1 MTRRQP
7 QIAVLAL
14 VALALIASACSK
26 EAPAPAGEKRL
37 KLAFVTNNASNYWT
51 LARRGTEEATKTLG
65 TVDVTFR
72 MPATGSAGEQQQVL
86 DDLMATGIDGIAVSP
101 VDPPNQTD
109 VLNRIAEKSLL
120 ITQDSDAPLSKRVA
134 YLGTDNVA
142 AGVQAGKLIKE
153 ALPKGGKI
161 MLFVGKT
168 DAQNAKERLEGIK
181 QELTG
186 SNVSI
191 IDVRTDDTDP
201 VRAQKNAEDTLVKYP
216 DVACLVGLWSYNGPA
231 IINAVKDGGKAGT
244 VKIVAFDE
252 EADVLDGIAAGVVH
266 GTVVQQPFEFGKQA
280 IERMAKHL
288 RGDKQ
293 ALAGGKII
301 VPTLM
306 VKKDNVA
313 AFQARLKEL
322 TGK

>member
-1 MTRRQP
+1 MTRRRP

-14 VALALIASACSK
+14 VGLGLIAAACSK
-26 EAPAPAGEKRL
+26 EGPAPAGEKRL
-37 KLAFVTNNASNYWT
+37 KLAFVTNNASNFWT
-51 LARRGTEEATKTLG
+51 LARRGTEEAAKTLG

-86 DDLMATGIDGIAVSP
+86 DDLMATGVDGIAVSP

-120 ITQDSDAPLSKRVA
+120 ITQDSDAPASKRVA

-142 AGVQAGKLIKE
+142 AGVQAGQLIKE

-168 DAQNAKERLEGIK
+168 DAQNAKERLEGIRK
-181 QELTG
+181 ELAG

-231 IINAVKDGGKAGT
+231 IINAVKDGGKANT

-280 IERMAKHL
+280 IERMAQHL

-293 ALAGGKII
+293 ALAGGKLI